1 MAKIV
6 ATTNKRALLWRVAI
20 ASFFFS
26 AFLDNLAAAIVI
38 IAILR
43 RLVPDTTDRM
53 KYACISIIACNAG
66 GSWSPI
72 GDVTTLLLWNNSRI
86 TPYYQ
91 IFHLVIPAFVNMVVP
106 TLLAHYFLFKKNAQL
121 RALPDVPEDSLDDI
135 LPQHARIIV
144 LVLGIVSLMLV
155 PIWQTFFD
163 VPAFMG
169 GYLWSSHRVDL
180 H

>member
-66 GSWSPI
+66 ALGRLS
-72 GDVTTLLLWNNSRI
+72 VT
-86 TPYYQ
+86 
-91 IFHLVIPAFVNMVVP
+91 
-106 TLLAHYFLFKKNAQL
+106 
-121 RALPDVPEDSLDDI
+121 
-135 LPQHARIIV
+135 
-144 LVLGIVSLMLV
+144 
-155 PIWQTFFD
+155 
-163 VPAFMG
+163 
-169 GYLWSSHRVDL
+169 
-180 H
+180 